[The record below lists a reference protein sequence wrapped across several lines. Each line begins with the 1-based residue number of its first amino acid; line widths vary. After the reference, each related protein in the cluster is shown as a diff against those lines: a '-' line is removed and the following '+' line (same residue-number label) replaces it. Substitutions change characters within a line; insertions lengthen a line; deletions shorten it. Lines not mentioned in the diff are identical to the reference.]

1 LIITEWKVVQI
12 DFLDIKLSRLSKGV
26 SKTSVRDRRGAK
38 ASVLS
43 KYTIEQIQNLKFT
56 KNDKFRSG
64 KNLKQWIE
72 DEASKLKDYITSAEV
87 KGKLKDEGLLLRA
100 HMVVVIGSRHILVWD
115 MNDDG
120 ELVDSPHLIGS

>member
-1 LIITEWKVVQI
+1 MIITEWKVVQI

-100 HMVVVIGSRHILVWD
+100 HMIVVIESRHILVWD

-120 ELVDSPHLIGS
+120 ELVDTPHLIGS

>member
-1 LIITEWKVVQI
+1 MIITEWKVVQI

-43 KYTIEQIQNLKFT
+43 IYTIEQIQNLKFT

>member
-1 LIITEWKVVQI
+1 MIITEWKVVQI